1 MDRKGQLFA
10 KGHFLSLID
19 AETKEGNFEEM
30 YCVWAQRFLKWSMHK
45 WMGRLAVNIL
55 VIGGIRGMKGE
66 EFKSRTGI
74 MGKWPG
80 KSQTAESWEIEFI
93 SEA

>member
-45 WMGRLAVNIL
+45 
-55 VIGGIRGMKGE
+55 
-66 EFKSRTGI
+66 
-74 MGKWPG
+74 
-80 KSQTAESWEIEFI
+80 
-93 SEA
+93 